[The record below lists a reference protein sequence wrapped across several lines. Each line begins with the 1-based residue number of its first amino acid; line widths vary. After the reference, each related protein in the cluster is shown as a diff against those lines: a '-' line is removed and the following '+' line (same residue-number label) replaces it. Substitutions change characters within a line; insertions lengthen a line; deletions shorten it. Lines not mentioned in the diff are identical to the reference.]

1 MSQYISF
8 LFKVIAMYG
17 QRLSRL
23 LVFHDKLD
31 VMSLLGI
38 GSIPKKRKDVI
49 KMSFK
54 QFSPFEEEKCS
65 KARSE
70 SDVRISRQR
79 DRLPKETLG
88 IVTGG
93 ALAWLKFND
102 DSATRR
108 HWSSNHWKGIEVEK
122 QLGRSHYLSLVSKME
137 GI

>member
-1 MSQYISF
+1 
-8 LFKVIAMYG
+8 
-17 QRLSRL
+17 
-23 LVFHDKLD
+23 
-31 VMSLLGI
+31 
-38 GSIPKKRKDVI
+38 
-49 KMSFK
+49 MSFK
-54 QFSPFEEEKCS
+54 QFSPFGGEKCS
-65 KARSE
+65 KAVPRPLRSE
-70 SDVRISRQR
+70 RDVSMSSQR

-122 QLGRSHYLSLVSKME
+122 QLGRSHYLSRVSKME